1 MNNKINK
8 YDENVISL
16 LNLRLLLTI
25 GFIIALIISFIL
37 TYNETLSLQNKE
49 KILSEKN
56 SQNLSLFQ
64 STLILIIAI
73 LFLYINYNQY
83 LISKTQNKDSKD
95 LLLQAQASFL
105 ALISAFI
112 CFYVIIKNYRNKN
125 YTVAETEVF

>member
-8 YDENVISL
+8 YDEKVISL

-37 TYNETLSLQNKE
+37 TYNETLLLQNKE

-125 YTVAETEVF
+125 YTVAETEDF

>member
-8 YDENVISL
+8 YDEKVISL
-16 LNLRLLLTI
+16 LNLSLLLTI

-125 YTVAETEVF
+125 YTVAETEDF